1 MAAVRESQLSY
12 QSILVNSIDIRSY
25 YNIGSFAATA
35 FFGFLSFC
43 IYLALLIVWV
53 VLHKQKRKKQ
63 INLNN
68 NNNVSTNQPSITT
81 TTTITAANN
90 KTGKKSKHKKNLK
103 KINAEQQQF
112 SEVI

>member
-68 NNNVSTNQPSITT
+68 VSTNQPSITT

>member
-25 YNIGSFAATA
+25 YNIGSFAATS

-68 NNNVSTNQPSITT
+68 NNFSTNQPSITT